1 MRTLSFFSRRL
12 LNPHTLME
20 YILIAILYKKTF
32 EYFRTVRWI
41 GYLIISFAGVISYF
55 HYQYA
60 LDTIMSA

>member
-1 MRTLSFFSRRL
+1 MKPLPLFSRRL

-41 GYLIISFAGVISYF
+41 GYVIISFAGFITYF